1 MLYFLSFAFIN
12 KTFSNTLLDVM
23 VILEI
28 SSSVHRF
35 KKTEYQLYREM
46 MAISFCASYSLG
58 GGSKYDSFQIDVSV
72 FRTKY

>member
-1 MLYFLSFAFIN
+1 MLYFLSFASIN
-12 KTFSNTLLDVM
+12 ETFSNTLLDVM

-28 SSSVHRF
+28 SSSVHRL
-35 KKTEYQLYREM
+35 KKTEFQLCREM

>member
-1 MLYFLSFAFIN
+1 MLYFLSFASIN

-35 KKTEYQLYREM
+35 KKTELQLYREM

>member
-1 MLYFLSFAFIN
+1 MLYFLSFASIN

-28 SSSVHRF
+28 SSSVHRL
-35 KKTEYQLYREM
+35 KKTEFQLYREM

>member
-1 MLYFLSFAFIN
+1 MLYFLSFASIN

-28 SSSVHRF
+28 SSSVHRL
-35 KKTEYQLYREM
+35 KKTELQLYREM

>member
-1 MLYFLSFAFIN
+1 MLYFLSFASIN
-12 KTFSNTLLDVM
+12 KTFSNILLDVM

-35 KKTEYQLYREM
+35 KKTEFQLCREM